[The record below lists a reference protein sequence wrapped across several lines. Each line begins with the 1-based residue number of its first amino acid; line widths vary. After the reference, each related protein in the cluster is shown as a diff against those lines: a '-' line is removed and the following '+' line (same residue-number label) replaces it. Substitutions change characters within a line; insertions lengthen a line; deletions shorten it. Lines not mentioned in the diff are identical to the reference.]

1 MNVDEPEPST
11 ENLAA
16 HRAQIL
22 ASILPTAMMYGAME
36 VDPERD
42 PLKVVQLISIYG

>member
-1 MNVDEPEPST
+1 MDCDQSI

-16 HRAQIL
+16 HRAQML

-36 VDPERD
+36 VHPERD
-42 PLKVVQLISIYG
+42 ALKVVPIIF